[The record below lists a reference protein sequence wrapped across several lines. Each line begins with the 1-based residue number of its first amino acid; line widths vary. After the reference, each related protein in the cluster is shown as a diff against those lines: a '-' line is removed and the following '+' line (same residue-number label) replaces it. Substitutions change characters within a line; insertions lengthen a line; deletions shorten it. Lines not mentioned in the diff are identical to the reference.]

1 MEIDERG
8 AECDGGTSYC
18 EALARLVDF
27 LDYSSPEDHVKR
39 AVVSPVVSR
48 NTVWKTHELL
58 PEHLDSPLLGVDNPC
73 SIQIAILTPHERH
86 TTNGRSLRCD
96 FH

>member
-27 LDYSSPEDHVKR
+27 LDYSSSEFHIKR
-39 AVVSPVVSR
+39 VVVSLVVSE
-48 NTVWKTHELL
+48 KDL
-58 PEHLDSPLLGVDNPC
+58 
-73 SIQIAILTPHERH
+73 
-86 TTNGRSLRCD
+86 
-96 FH
+96 